1 MASFI
6 QKFLAT
12 RTPKFYFLN
21 KAVGD
26 KRFTLL
32 DVGAGNHSP
41 SKTTTTFPNCE
52 YHGVDLNKDYAYNI
66 ADETALKGFYEMDL
80 TKLEFSSIP
89 DNYFDYINMAHII
102 EHLHNGED
110 VLAGLTKKLKAGGYI
125 YIEYP
130 GNQSTKLPSM
140 YGTLNYY
147 DDPTHVRIYSYNE
160 ISDILSRNG
169 FSVLSKGMRRS
180 WFYIL
185 LMPLRILSFW
195 LRGKRLHANIFW
207 DVLGF
212 AEYVYARKN

>member
-1 MASFI
+1 MASAI
-6 QKFLAT
+6 KKFFAT

-21 KAVGD
+21 KTVGNNSF
-26 KRFTLL
+26 RLL

-41 SKTTTTFPNCE
+41 SKTTSIFPNCE
-52 YHGVDLNKDYAYNI
+52 YHGVDLNKDYAYSQ

-80 TKLEFSSIP
+80 TMLQYDAMP
-89 DNYFDYINMAHII
+89 DDYFDYINMAHII
-102 EHLHNGED
+102 EHLHNGQD
-110 VLAGLTKKLKAGGYI
+110 VLAGLAKKLKTGGHI

-130 GNQSTKLPSM
+130 GKQSTKLPSM

-147 DDPTHVRIYSYNE
+147 DDHTHVRIYSYNE
-160 ISDILSRNG
+160 IADILTQNG
-169 FSVLSKGMRRS
+169 FTVLSKGMRRS

-185 LMPLRILSFW
+185 LMPARILSFW

-212 AEYVYARKN
+212 AEYVYARKS